1 MKNLFLIA
9 ALIFSGLQVTA
20 QADLDYYLPD
30 NVNYDASIPTPESV
44 FGFQVGEWLVSH
56 DQVVEY
62 MKAIEAS
69 SDRAV
74 LIEYAHSYEDRPLFH
89 LIFTTPENHKKLEQI
104 KSEHVK
110 LSDPEQSS
118 QMNTSEMPVVVILGY
133 SIHGNESSGVNSS
146 LLTAYYL
153 AAAQGPE
160 IDKMLSNSVI
170 LVDPAL
176 NPDGITRFSTWANMH
191 KSQTLSADPAGRGFN
206 EVWPGGRTNHYWFDM
221 NRDYILL
228 TNPESR
234 GRVTRLQEWN
244 PNIVTDHHE
253 MGGSS
258 TFFFQ
263 PGIPSRNNPITPVK
277 NYDLTHKIGAYHAK
291 ALDGIG
297 TLYFSEEVFDDYY
310 IGKGSSYPDIN
321 SGIGILFEQAGIR
334 GFEKETPNGVIDFP
348 YAIKNQFTVSLS
360 TLRASQ
366 DLRKELLDYQ
376 VEFYNTAS
384 KQADQEEVK
393 AYVFGDENGLGR
405 MYEFMRILENHK
417 IEVFQLKSDY
427 SLGNKKFRK
436 NYSYL
441 VPLKQKNYRLIKG
454 LFETMNSFNDS
465 SFYDVSTWTLP
476 MSFNIP
482 YSKVNGLKALGS
494 IQGNKITSIDFPE
507 GKITGSSDAYA
518 WVFRYDEYYA
528 PKAVNT
534 LLEKGVRVKVSTQSF
549 TYRDDLINESFGFG
563 TILVPAGIQDIP
575 IGELYSLLKKI
586 SKDCG
591 IEVYGLNTGLTPSG
605 IDLGSG
611 SFATLNKPR
620 VLMLV
625 GDGTS
630 SRDAGEIW
638 HLFDT
643 RYKIPITM
651 VDVNRFN
658 RLNLNLYNAI
668 ILPGGSYNGIGTA
681 GVDKLDS
688 WIKNGGSLVAYKD
701 AARWVSSKE
710 LTDTKFNKIVSPDPS
725 RLNSFIDRRKESS
738 KQYISGAIFEIKIDL
753 SHPLAF
759 GFQRNIMPVFKTGT
773 TVAELPE
780 VPYSAPFR
788 YTAKPLLSGYTSPE
802 NIERIKNS
810 PFLTIHN
817 SGRGRV
823 ISIMDNTN
831 FRGVWYGTNKIF
843 INAIFFGHLVNS
855 SSRF

>member
-1 MKNLFLIA
+1 MKNILLIA
-9 ALIFSGLQVTA
+9 ALIFSGFPVIA

-30 NVNYDASIPTPESV
+30 HISYDASIPTPESIL
-44 FGFQVGEWLVSH
+44 GFQVGEWLVSH
-56 DQVVEY
+56 DKMVEY

-74 LIEYAHSYEDRPLFH
+74 LIEYARSYENRPLFH
-89 LIFTTPENHKKLEQI
+89 LIFTSPENHNKLDQI

-110 LSDPEQSS
+110 LSDPGQSA

-133 SIHGNESSGVNSS
+133 SIHGNESSGINSS

-153 AAAQGPE
+153 AAAQGQE
-160 IDKMLSNSVI
+160 IDEMLSNSVI

-191 KSQTLSADPAGRGFN
+191 KSQTPSADPAGRGFN

-234 GRVTRLQEWN
+234 GRVTSIQEWN

-253 MGGSS
+253 MGGNS

-263 PGIPSRNNPITPVK
+263 PGIPSRNNPITPEK

-291 ALDGIG
+291 ALDEIG
-297 TLYFSEEVFDDYY
+297 SLYFSEEVFDDYY

-334 GFEKETPNGVIDFP
+334 GFERETPNGVFDFP
-348 YAIKNQFTVSLS
+348 FAIKNQFTVSLS
-360 TLRASQ
+360 TLKASQ
-366 DLRKELLDYQ
+366 DLRIELLDYQ
-376 VEFYNTAS
+376 REFYSSAF
-384 KQADQEEVK
+384 KQADQDQVK
-393 AYVFGDENGLGR
+393 AYIFGDENGLGR
-405 MYEFMRILENHK
+405 MYEFVRILENHK
-417 IEVFQLKSDY
+417 IEVFQLKNDY
-427 SLGNKKFRK
+427 SSGNKKFKK
-436 NYSYL
+436 NYSYM

-454 LFETMNSFNDS
+454 LFETMNNFNDS

-482 YSKVNGLKALGS
+482 YIKVNGLKTM
-494 IQGNKITSIDFPE
+494 TSIKGEKVASTVFPE
-507 GKITGSSDAYA
+507 GKITGSSEAYA

-528 PKAVNT
+528 PKAVNA
-534 LLEKGVRVKVSTQSF
+534 LLEKGIRLKVSTRKF
-549 TYRDDLINESFGFG
+549 TSRDDQINEAFGYG
-563 TILVPAGIQDIP
+563 TILVPAGIQDISTNK
-575 IGELYSLLKKI
+575 LYSLLKKI
-586 SKDCG
+586 SEDCG
-591 IEVYGLNTGLTPSG
+591 IEVFGLNTGLTPSG

-611 SFATLNKPR
+611 SFAALKKPR

-625 GDGTS
+625 GDGAS

-643 RYKIPITM
+643 RYSISITM

-658 RLNLNLYNAI
+658 RLDLNLYNTI
-668 ILPGGSYNGIGTA
+668 ILPGGSYNGIGIT

-688 WIKNGGSLVAYKD
+688 WINNGGTLIAYKN

-710 LTDTKFNKIVSPDPS
+710 LTSTKFKKNVSTDPAS
-725 RLNSFIDRRKESS
+725 LNQFIDRRKESS
-738 KQYISGAIFEIKIDL
+738 KQYISGAIFEIKMDL

-759 GFQRNIMPVFKTGT
+759 GFQRNTIPVFKTGT

-780 VPYSAPFR
+780 VPYSTPFR
-788 YTAKPLLSGYTSPE
+788 YTAKPLLSGYASPE

-810 PFLTIHN
+810 PFLTINN

-831 FRGVWYGTNKIF
+831 FRGVWYGSNKIF
-843 INAIFFGHLVNS
+843 VNAVLFGHLVS
-855 SSRF
+855 GSSRF